1 MSAPQKQGSV
11 TANEKSLSEMVQ
23 EMRQEFEEKQ
33 KRRMEKLESAMQAFD
48 VECDKLR
55 KARDE
60 ENELLDKV
68 IAKQAELSRAIARVD
83 TKAALVLSKM
93 VANARARGDPF
104 DSGMQSGTPT
114 RQSGTPTR
122 QSGTPTPPPS
132 LRRGNRPVSSFRPQR
147 SHENRGG
154 ASSGKPGGGRK
165 DLQ

>member
-114 RQSGTPTR
+114 RQSGTPT
-122 QSGTPTPPPS
+122 PPPS
-132 LRRGNRPVSSFRPQR
+132 LRRGNRVASSFRPQR